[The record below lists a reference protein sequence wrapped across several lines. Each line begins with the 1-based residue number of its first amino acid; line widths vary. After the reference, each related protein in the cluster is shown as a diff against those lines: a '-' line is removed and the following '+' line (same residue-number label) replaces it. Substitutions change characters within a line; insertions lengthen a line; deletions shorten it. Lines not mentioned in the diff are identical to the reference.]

1 MSDIW
6 IKTSNTATTKWRKAT
21 AIHIKRFNTATT
33 KWFAAKVI
41 WIKNASSGW
50 LRVWPTSGVYAI
62 TSPFIASTASGSTP
76 FYGNLTVGTND
87 VIRIGTTYYGRNG
100 TWDPN
105 GFTISSYSYSWLYY
119 SDSVNQPGDYDLLG
133 NLGTGVYSSP
143 SQALTISS
151 AANATATDGNYISF
165 KITANASNALYSN
178 SADSKDEYGKIKVI
192 RRTPINISFGITGS
206 TAVGS
211 VLSVGS
217 SWNITE
223 ARKPD
228 AGRTTIKWYR
238 SDSATAI
245 YSGGGRTEITS
256 ASGSYQYTIVQA
268 DSGKYI
274 VAEETTFNTGSD
286 YDIGVDQ
293 FINGQNQVT
302 AVTSIVTSPYR
313 FAFGNHIYVSSNGH
327 IGLDSGSSSYT
338 SMSSGR
344 NISIFVKDLEQ
355 YYLAEYSD
363 NSVYYLYFKS
373 YLLNSAASASNAL
386 DYQIKFYND
395 TSINY
400 CDVYV
405 VRRGTNL
412 GSTSD
417 IAPGYYSSGTSGY
430 AGGFNS
436 ISSGTGFRVYFGGQ
450 AATTPLAS
458 WTGVPD
464 SLWDVIQTWPYPDGA
479 DDIFT
484 DVTSSANQ
492 QAPTLTAPT
501 LNSVTVG
508 PQGGPVSAN
517 FTGGSGPFYQMFW
530 YGTATAPTGQVTP
543 DATGSSS
550 PLTDS
555 TGPSLTATYYMYVR
569 SVATA
574 NELSLGPS
582 TIASAWS
589 NGIAFNMTSTAV
601 SQSTAP
607 TARATSNNSSTT
619 VKFGDSITWTSGTYT
634 NQASKTS
641 VLIYSTNPANLVS
654 PAGDTL
660 SSFRSTSPYTI
671 QTSDPAGTPYVF
683 AVRDTVVGTNGTTY
697 YFYSN
702 QITSANADAVSFSY
716 NTGVGVAGGWSAT
729 VVTAQ
734 SGASYS
740 IPTTTGYSVNS
751 SNGTVTATGL
761 GSNVSTS
768 IVVTKSVPGYNDT
781 TATASGTSSTVTT
794 YTLDYSANG
803 GSTTPSSQTGAQGA
817 SITLAANAGTRS
829 GFTFGGWNIGGTTYA
844 GSASYTF
851 GAANATATAIW
862 NAVFVTPTAPAP
874 SLFFR
879 RFPTNTSSS
888 WEYFCDYPNVSGSVQ
903 SITGMQYEIYS
914 ANSTSGAKITGGD
927 GTQAYPGA
935 FTYPYTSSRDGTIWA
950 FRIASGS
957 GGRVATTAGRFGR
970 VRVVMLG
977 TNGTTYFGTWTS
989 PLL

>member
-6 IKTSNTATTKWRKAT
+6 IKTSNTATTKWRKALS
-21 AIHIKRFNTATT
+21 IKIKRFSST
-33 KWFAAKVI
+33 WVAAKVI
-41 WIKNASSGW
+41 WIKNTSAGW
-50 LRVWPTSGVYAI
+50 LRVWPTSGVFAI
-62 TSPFIASTASGSTP
+62 TDPYITTTSSGSTP
-76 FYGNLTVGTND
+76 LYGNQTVGTND

-105 GFTISSYSYSWLYY
+105 GFSISSYNYTWLYY
-119 SDSVNQPGDYDLLG
+119 SDLENQPGDFDLLG
-133 NLGTGVYSSP
+133 DLGTGVYSSP
-143 SQALTISS
+143 SQALTINTQS
-151 AANATATDGNYISF
+151 AASSVDGKYISF
-165 KITANASNALYSN
+165 KITANASNSLYSN
-178 SADSKDEYGKIKVI
+178 SSDSKDSYGKIRVI
-192 RRTPINISFGITGS
+192 RRTPINISFGVTGS
-206 TAVGS
+206 TTVGS

-245 YSGGGRTEITS
+245 YSGEGRTEITS

-268 DSGKYI
+268 DAGKYI

-293 FINGQNQVT
+293 SINGQNQVT
-302 AVTSIVTSPYR
+302 AVTGIVTAPYR
-313 FAFGNHIYVSSNGH
+313 FAFGNNLYVSSNGH

-344 NISIFVKDLEQ
+344 NISIFVKDLQQ
-355 YYLAEYSD
+355 YYLAEYS
-363 NSVYYLYFKS
+363 NSSSYYLYFRS
-373 YLLNSAASASNAL
+373 YLYNSSASSLNAL
-386 DYQIKFYND
+386 DYQIRFYND
-395 TSINY
+395 SSVDY

-412 GSTSD
+412 GTTSD
-417 IAPGYYSSGTSGY
+417 IPPGYYSSGTTGY
-430 AGGFNS
+430 AGGSFS
-436 ISSGTGFRVYFGGQ
+436 ISSGTGFRVFFGSQ

-464 SLWDVIQTWPYPDGA
+464 SFWKVIQTWSYPPGL
-479 DDIFT
+479 DDSFT
-484 DVTSSANQ
+484 AVVTSPNQ

-501 LNSVTVG
+501 ITSVTPG
-508 PQGGPVSAN
+508 NAGGPVSVS
-517 FTGGSGPFYQMFW
+517 FTGGSGPFYQAYW
-530 YGTATAPTGQVTP
+530 SGGVAPTVPVNP
-543 DATGSSS
+543 DASGSSS

-555 TGPSLTATYYMYVR
+555 TGPSSSSTFYMYVR
-569 SVATA
+569 SVAT
-574 NELSLGPS
+574 ELETSVGPS

-589 NGIAFNMTSTAV
+589 SGVAFNMISTDVTQV
-601 SQSTAP
+601 SAP
-607 TARATSNNSSTT
+607 TATATGTGSTTT
-619 VKFGDSITWTSGTYT
+619 VKYLDSITWTSGTYT
-634 NQASKTS
+634 NQSSKTS
-641 VLIYSTNPANLVS
+641 VLLYSTNTSNLVS
-654 PAGDTL
+654 PAGNTL

-702 QITSANADAVSFSY
+702 QITSANADAVTFSY

-751 SNGTVTATGL
+751 STGAVTATGL
-761 GSNVSTS
+761 GSNVSSS
-768 IVVTKSVPGYNDT
+768 ITVTKSVSGYNST
-781 TATASGTSSTVTT
+781 TAVASGTSSTVTT
-794 YTLDYSANG
+794 YTLSYSPNG
-803 GSTTPSSQTGAQGA
+803 GSTTPASQTGAQGA

-862 NAVFVTPTAPAP
+862 NAVFVEPSTSAPA
-874 SLFFR
+874 LQFQR
-879 RFPTNTSSS
+879 TSTIVR
-888 WEYFCDYPNVSGSVQ
+888 WYCDYPFVSNGTT
-903 SITGMQYEIYS
+903 IGMEYAIRTT
-914 ANSTSGAKITGGD
+914 AGGGTLLASGIRS
-927 GTQAYPGA
+927 YPGD
-935 FTYPYTSSRDGTIWA
+935 FTYPYFAAGTTWA
-950 FRIASGS
+950 FRMGTSDGDIAYSAS
-957 GGRVATTAGRFGR
+957 ARFGR
-970 VRVVMLG
+970 ARVVMQG
-977 TNGTTYFGTWTS
+977 TNGSTYYGAWS
-989 PLL
+989 PWI